1 MFCFSFRALF
11 EAPQTVVGGEEIG
24 NTHLQLSIPVC
35 VCVNIHSP
43 EPQTCLGEPG
53 KVFLITIVFA
63 KVKKRKDKKQ
73 TKIQKKKK
81 TAKKRTESFP

>member
-1 MFCFSFRALF
+1 M
-11 EAPQTVVGGEEIG
+11 
-24 NTHLQLSIPVC
+24 C